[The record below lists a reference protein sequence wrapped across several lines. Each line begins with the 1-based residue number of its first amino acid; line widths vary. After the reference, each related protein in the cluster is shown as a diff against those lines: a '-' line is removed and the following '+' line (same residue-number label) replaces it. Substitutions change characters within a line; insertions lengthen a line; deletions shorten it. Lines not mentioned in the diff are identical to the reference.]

1 MTKRIILALFVLLG
15 VSGAVLA
22 SAGFTAQPAA
32 ACDDDGDNPH
42 TT

>member
-1 MTKRIILALFVLLG
+1 MTKRIILALALLMG

-22 SAGFTAQPAA
+22 TAGFTAQPAT
-32 ACDDDGDNPH
+32 ACGDPH